1 MRKLNYTVHR
11 GDDDGFTGIF
21 SHKFYKNGIN
31 SSRLKVGK
39 LPDFDNVLFRRQC
52 GVHED
57 AEISCT
63 AGKQDVTKTYHDR

>member
-1 MRKLNYTVHR
+1 MVLVAS
-11 GDDDGFTGIF
+11 GIF

-31 SSRLKVGK
+31 SSRLKVGQ
-39 LPDFDNVLFRRQC
+39 LADFGDVLLICRQC